1 MCFASTFVVK
11 IRHYAKPHTVG
22 ANSKNMRV
30 NLKRIIPLLAI
41 IGLLACNE
49 NSKPNSENSSLDS
62 QTSDLKSENTHISEE
77 FNWNIINSEK
87 DEPYFDTYSLI
98 QFTYQGKE
106 YRMDT
111 LNSHVS
117 PCDLVDSAIE
127 EPCSSLKNSG
137 VLGAYFGANAGIFC
151 YGQIIEKGDSLEYRH
166 WCVVEEDEEQLL
178 EKIVDIFKK
187 KK

>member
-1 MCFASTFVVK
+1 
-11 IRHYAKPHTVG
+11 
-22 ANSKNMRV
+22 MRV
-30 NLKRIIPLLAI
+30 NLKRIIPFLAI
-41 IGLLACNE
+41 IGLMACNE

-77 FNWNIINSEK
+77 FNWKIINSEK
-87 DEPYFDTYSLI
+87 DEPYFDNYSLI

-117 PCDLVDSAIE
+117 PCDLVDPAIE
-127 EPCSSLKNSG
+127 EPCSSLKSSG
-137 VLGAYFGANAGIFC
+137 VVGAYFGANAGIFC

-166 WCVVEEDEEQLL
+166 WCVAEEDEEQLS
-178 EKIVDIFKK
+178 EKIVYTFKK
-187 KK
+187 KEKIN

>member
-1 MCFASTFVVK
+1 
-11 IRHYAKPHTVG
+11 
-22 ANSKNMRV
+22 MRV

-41 IGLLACNE
+41 IGLMACNE

-62 QTSDLKSENTHISEE
+62 QSSDLKSENTHISKE

-127 EPCSSLKNSG
+127 EPCSSLKNSD

-166 WCVVEEDEEQLL
+166 WCEAEEDEEQLS
-178 EKIVDIFKK
+178 EKIVNTFKK